1 MRKPSRVVS
10 VSVVSVLTL
19 LCTPWLCSQEVGG
32 KDPADKGVAE
42 QKTVEKPPVHPFGER
57 CDPTTCMT
65 KVLYFSN
72 LSQPNE
78 LQDVVNALRT
88 TVDISRVQQLLFAQV
103 LVVRGTPEQVAS
115 AEKLANE
122 LDMAKRRLGGAG
134 YRLDFKIISESD
146 GDQKPRSRI
155 YSLVTEAHETAKLSI
170 GGQLPAHSQSDD
182 SSENKQ
188 SQSPDAIPGRS
199 IESRIISENEPAID
213 LYVDVAFSGSAT
225 REPARNKIE
234 DEKDGKDEKAGL
246 KHRGSPE
253 PAQLRFRDH
262 VAVELGKPTIIAVLD
277 DPDYERSF
285 QIEVTA
291 SRVKEAP

>member
-1 MRKPSRVVS
+1 
-10 VSVVSVLTL
+10 
-19 LCTPWLCSQEVGG
+19 
-32 KDPADKGVAE
+32 
-42 QKTVEKPPVHPFGER
+42 
-57 CDPTTCMT
+57 MT

-103 LVVRGTPEQVAS
+103 LVVKGTPEQVAS

-122 LDMAKRRLGGAG
+122 LDMVKRRFGGVG

-146 GDQKPRSRI
+146 GGRKPRSRV
-155 YSLVTEAHETAKLSI
+155 YSLVTEAHETAKLNI
-170 GGQLPAHSQSDD
+170 GRQLPSHSQSDD

-199 IESRIISENEPAID
+199 IESRIISENERTVD
-213 LYVDVAFSGSAT
+213 LYVDVAFSGSPT
-225 REPARNKIE
+225 REPAKNKIE
-234 DEKDGKDEKAGL
+234 DEKARKDEKAGL
-246 KHRGSPE
+246 NYRGSPE

-262 VAVELGKPTIIAVLD
+262 VAVELGKPTVSAVLD

-291 SRVKEAP
+291 TSVKAQ

>member
-1 MRKPSRVVS
+1 MQKPFRVVS
-10 VSVVSVLTL
+10 VSVVSVLML
-19 LCTPWLCSQEVGG
+19 LCTPWLCSQEAGG

-122 LDMAKRRLGGAG
+122 LDMAKRRFGGVG

-199 IESRIISENEPAID
+199 IESRIISENEHAID

-225 REPARNKIE
+225 REPAKNKVE
-234 DEKDGKDEKAGL
+234 DEKAGL
-246 KHRGSPE
+246 NHRGSPE

-262 VAVELGKPTIIAVLD
+262 VAVELGKPTVIAVLD

-291 SRVKEAP
+291 NRVKEAH

>member
-1 MRKPSRVVS
+1 MQKPFRVVS
-10 VSVVSVLTL
+10 VSVVSGLML
-19 LCTPWLCSQEVGG
+19 LCTPWLCSQQASG

-42 QKTVEKPPVHPFGER
+42 QKTVEKTPVHPFGER
-57 CDPTTCMT
+57 CDPTICMT

-122 LDMAKRRLGGAG
+122 LDMAKRRFGGVG

-146 GDQKPRSRI
+146 GGQKPRSRI
-155 YSLVTEAHETAKLSI
+155 YSLVTEAHETAKLNI
-170 GGQLPAHSQSDD
+170 GRQRPAHSQSDD

-188 SQSPDAIPGRS
+188 SQAPDAIPGRIS
-199 IESRIISENEPAID
+199 NPASSRRMSTP
-213 LYVDVAFSGSAT
+213 LTCMSTWLSQV
-225 REPARNKIE
+225 PP
-234 DEKDGKDEKAGL
+234 
-246 KHRGSPE
+246 RGSP
-253 PAQLRFRDH
+253 PKIKLKMRR
-262 VAVELGKPTIIAVLD
+262 LGST
-277 DPDYERSF
+277 
-285 QIEVTA
+285 TA
-291 SRVKEAP
+291 EAPSRHSCDSETTSQLNLANQPSSPCSMIPTTNVAFKSK